1 MTDDWVK
8 ISILSLLTFSSHHF
22 EPKRTDT
29 DLIGCVIFLSFACEK
44 SGLVVL

>member
-1 MTDDWVK
+1 MRDDWVK
-8 ISILSLLTFSSHHF
+8 ISILSPLTFCSHHF

-29 DLIGCVIFLSFACEK
+29 DLIDCVIFLSFGGEK